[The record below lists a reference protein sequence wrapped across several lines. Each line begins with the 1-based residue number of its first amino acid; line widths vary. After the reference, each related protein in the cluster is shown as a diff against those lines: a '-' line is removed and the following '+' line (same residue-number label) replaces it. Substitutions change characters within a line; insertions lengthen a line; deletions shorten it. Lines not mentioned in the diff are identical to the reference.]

1 MMNAG
6 IIPVYSTMDADILN
20 YRKELKSFHENETY
34 NMYADYFL
42 DKQISRI
49 KELFF
54 FLIGIL
60 QYNVLHLQY
69 NIIHIKMEAVI
80 RKQTS
85 FRLREDLLKVLQEE
99 ARKAN
104 RSLNNFVESTLMD
117 AMYSEPNEET
127 KAAIEE
133 ARTGK
138 FAGTIDTSSMEAFIK
153 SCE

>member
-1 MMNAG
+1 MNAG
-6 IIPVYSTMDADILN
+6 IIPVYSTKDADILN

-69 NIIHIKMEAVI
+69 NIIHIKME
-80 RKQTS
+80 
-85 FRLREDLLKVLQEE
+85 
-99 ARKAN
+99 
-104 RSLNNFVESTLMD
+104 
-117 AMYSEPNEET
+117 
-127 KAAIEE
+127 
-133 ARTGK
+133 
-138 FAGTIDTSSMEAFIK
+138 
-153 SCE
+153 